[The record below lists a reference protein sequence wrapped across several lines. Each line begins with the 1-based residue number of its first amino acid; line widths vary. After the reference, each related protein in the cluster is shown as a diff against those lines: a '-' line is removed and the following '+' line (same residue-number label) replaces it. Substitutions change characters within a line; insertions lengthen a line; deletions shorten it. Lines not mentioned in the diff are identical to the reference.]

1 MTPHLARIAVAAAF
15 VLAQANLAAAA
26 ELKVFS
32 TIGVQSAL
40 EQLTPQLAKAS
51 GATLAV
57 TWGTAAMLTKRVEA
71 GETADVLILTRE
83 GVDTLAKEGKIAPG
97 STATFASSAIALSVK
112 AGAPKPDI
120 STPDALKKA
129 LLAAK
134 TVAYS
139 DPAAGG
145 ASGVYFAK
153 LLERMG
159 IAEEMKAKTRHPPP
173 GGNSANLLLIGEGEF
188 AVQQKPEVMSVAGTE
203 VVGLLPSELNT
214 VTVYAAGV
222 GAGSAQADAAKALI
236 AVLRSPEAAAIYKAK
251 GLDPD

>member
-1 MTPHLARIAVAAAF
+1 MPHWGCNAAIAAF
-15 VLAQANLAAAA
+15 VMAQTNLAAAA
-26 ELKVFS
+26 ELKVCS

-40 EQLTPQLAKAS
+40 EQLTPQLEKAS

-71 GETADVLILTRE
+71 GEAADVLILTRDSI
-83 GVDTLAKEGKIAPG
+83 DTLAKDGKVAPD
-97 STATFASSAIALSVK
+97 SAVAFASSAIALSVK

-120 STPDALKKA
+120 STPEAFKKT

-159 IAEEMKAKTRHPPP
+159 IADAMKAKTRHPPP
-173 GGNSANLLLIGEGEF
+173 GGNSANLLVTGEAEL

-203 VVGLLPSELNT
+203 VVGLLPAELNL
-214 VTVYAAGV
+214 VTVFVAGV
-222 GAGSAQADAAKALI
+222 GSGSAQGDAGKALI
-236 AVLRSPEAAAIYKAK
+236 AVLHSPAAVATLKEK
-251 GLDPD
+251 GLDPE